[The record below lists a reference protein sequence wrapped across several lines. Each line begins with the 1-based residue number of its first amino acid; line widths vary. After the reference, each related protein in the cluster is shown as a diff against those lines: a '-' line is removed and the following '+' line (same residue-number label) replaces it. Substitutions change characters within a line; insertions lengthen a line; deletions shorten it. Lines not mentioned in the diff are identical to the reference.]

1 MDHTYIHVY
10 IHAYIH
16 TNIQPFFSRVKKAG
30 GLEHGPQDSP
40 GRRAWQARGEGH
52 GETTGMGASG
62 RVQPDV
68 GQASWKASGYLQSVQ
83 SGRDRVFVW
92 D

>member
-1 MDHTYIHVY
+1 M
-10 IHAYIH
+10 
-16 TNIQPFFSRVKKAG
+16 KKAG
-30 GLEHGPQDSP
+30 GLEHGPQEPP
-40 GRRAWQARGEGH
+40 GRRAWQARRHE
-52 GETTGMGASG
+52 TGMGAGG
-62 RVQPDV
+62 RIQPDV